1 MSETREEFEKLPEI
15 SRLVICDEIE
25 WCDVYNWY
33 RTDNTDA
40 NSIYHVA
47 WLNGAWYAFQE
58 RQKILDAYKLILK
71 TQIGFDIVNSILDQS
86 KASENQSI
94 SDDCQNG
101 IISKGE
107 FLISSKNSDS
117 GQSKEV
123 SINISKDGK
132 ITKIGD

>member
-1 MSETREEFEKLPEI
+1 MREEFEKLPEI
-15 SRLVICDEIE
+15 SERLHTVF
-25 WCDVYNWY
+25 YNEDLNQY
-33 RTDNTDA
+33 HA
-40 NSIYHVA
+40 AMINSGLSVKYIQ
-47 WLNGAWYAFQE
+47 GAWYTFQE
-58 RQKILDAYKLILK
+58 QQKIIDAYKLILK
-71 TQIGFDIVNSILDQS
+71 TQIGFDIANSILDQS

-107 FLISSKNSDS
+107 FLVSGKNSDS

>member
-1 MSETREEFEKLPEI
+1 MNKIREEFENLPEI
-15 SRLVICDEIE
+15 AEIFKGLHPTIIWFCDKSNKYATSFSGF
-25 WCDVYNWY
+25 DDRVM
-33 RTDNTDA
+33 
-40 NSIYHVA
+40 

-58 RQKILDAYKLILK
+58 QQKTLDAYKIILK
-71 TQIGFDIVNSILDQS
+71 ARIGFDIVNSILDQ
-86 KASENQSI
+86 NI
-94 SDDCQNG
+94 SPDCQNG

-107 FLISSKNSDS
+107 FLVSGKKIDS

>member
-15 SRLVICDEIE
+15 AVHLKHGNVFFDEE
-25 WCDVYNWY
+25 KQTYASDFS
-33 RTDNTDA
+33 A
-40 NSIYHVA
+40 LHFVA
-47 WLNGAWYAFQE
+47 CYVNGAWYAFQE
-58 RQKILDAYKLILK
+58 QQKTLDAYKVILK
-71 TQIGFDIVNSILDQS
+71 TRIGFDIVNSILD
-86 KASENQSI
+86 QSI

-107 FLISSKNSDS
+107 FLVGGKNSDS

-123 SINISKDGK
+123 SISISKDGK

>member
-1 MSETREEFEKLPEI
+1 MNEIREEFEKLPEI
-15 SRLVICDEIE
+15 ADSLSEHILFVGDKYTTPNDSFFDLV
-25 WCDVYNWY
+25 N
-33 RTDNTDA
+33 
-40 NSIYHVA
+40 
-47 WLNGAWYAFQE
+47 WLNGAWYMYREQ
-58 RQKILDAYKLILK
+58 QKTIDAYKIILK
-71 TQIGFDIVNSILDQS
+71 ARIGFDIVNSILDQS

-107 FLISSKNSDS
+107 FLVSSKNSDS

>member
-1 MSETREEFEKLPEI
+1 MNKLREEFENLPEI
-15 SRLVICDEIE
+15 SERLHTVF
-25 WCDVYNWY
+25 YNEDLNQY
-33 RTDNTDA
+33 HA
-40 NSIYHVA
+40 AMINSGLSVKYIQ
-47 WLNGAWYAFQE
+47 GAWYAYQE
-58 RQKILDAYKLILK
+58 QQKTLDAYKIILK
-71 TQIGFDIVNSILDQS
+71 ARIGFDIVNSILDQS
-86 KASENQSI
+86 KSSENQSI

-107 FLISSKNSDS
+107 FLVSGKNSDS